1 MPQVVFQSLS
11 YTVILLDVS
20 EVRIAFSLQNIDVQA
35 VTQLSGD
42 SGVSADVAL
51 AQAQIAFRRRDYVL
65 AQRHVAEAAPA
76 RSDRFPPERSEISD
90 LLQFAR
96 RGSFARFGGSC

>member
-51 AQAQIAFRRRDYVL
+51 AQAQIAFRRPDYVL

-76 RSDRFPPERSEISD
+76 LDRPDAEPSQRQ
-90 LLQFAR
+90 LLQER
-96 RGSFARFGGSC
+96 RKAIDSHLSGPR